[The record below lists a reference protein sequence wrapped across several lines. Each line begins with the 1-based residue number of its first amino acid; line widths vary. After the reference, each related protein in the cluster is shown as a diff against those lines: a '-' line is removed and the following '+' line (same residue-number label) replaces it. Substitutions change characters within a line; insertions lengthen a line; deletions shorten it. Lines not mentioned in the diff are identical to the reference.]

1 MLKKRN
7 KKDFFDDMGDFFIA
21 TCTRCG
27 KQWGMSG
34 ILARIYAEKT
44 LCGESVLCSF
54 CAAKISVG
62 KERQSGSR
70 LIEPMTTE
78 GQVEGQGTPL

>member
-1 MLKKRN
+1 
-7 KKDFFDDMGDFFIA
+7 
-21 TCTRCG
+21 
-27 KQWGMSG
+27 MSG

-54 CAAKISVG
+54 CSAKIVG